1 MQLSE
6 GRWQR
11 LLGAGPGLRLLSGVL
26 LLVGVACSAGSSHA
40 SALPGSGEPA
50 AAVGYLPR
58 EEAPLAPPVLRFD
71 LPSATLEQGLSLV
84 AQAEL
89 PVAEAA
95 SAAPVFPPAEP
106 DWGGLAR
113 DTGYLIGYQFV
124 GFVILYVAPESISNW
139 SQESKEHYDFSK
151 WTHNVSHPVWDEDK
165 WWINYVLHPYWGSA
179 YYLDARGRGFSRWGS
194 FWYSFLGSNLYEFGT
209 EAFAEPVSIQDFFVT
224 PIAGSLLGMILEGPW
239 RDLVLKGESRNAGET
254 VLLYLI
260 DPLGQLN
267 HGVDRLFG
275 FESGHTS
282 RQSSPGDPPG
292 AGPRDVRRR
301 PAEPDVV
308 RTTPQPLKEVT
319 CAGR

>member
-1 MQLSE
+1 MLLSE

-11 LLGAGPGLRLLSGVL
+11 LLGAGPGLRLLSGAL
-26 LLVGVACSAGSSHA
+26 LLVGVACFAGSSHA
-40 SALPGSGEPA
+40 SALPGSGDSA

-58 EEAPLAPPVLRFD
+58 EEMPLAPPVLRFD
-71 LPSATLEQGLSLV
+71 FPSATLEQGLSLV

-95 SAAPVFPPAEP
+95 FAAPVSPPAEP

-139 SQESKEHYDFSK
+139 SQESKKHYDFSK

-194 FWYSFLGSNLYEFGT
+194 FWYSFLASNLYEFGT

-224 PIAGSLLGMILEGPW
+224 PIAGSLLGMILEVPW
-239 RDLVLKGESRNAGET
+239 RYLVVKGESRNAGES
-254 VLLYLI
+254 VLLYLL

-267 HGVDRLFG
+267 HGLDRLFG
-275 FESGHTS
+275 FENGHTTVNLLPVI
-282 RQSSPGDPPG
+282 RPVPGHG
-292 AGPRDVRRR
+292 TYTGV
-301 PAEPDVV
+301 
-308 RTTPQPLKEVT
+308 QLSLMW
-319 CAGR
+319 